1 MMTPTF
7 YPNSLV
13 NETLIG
19 LNMSLFAAFCF
30 LMKICESFDLEF
42 FLFFYCYFQY
52 QEYHFNFYF
61 RFLLS
66 MFSK

>member
-30 LMKICESFDLEF
+30 LMKICESFDF
-42 FLFFYCYFQY
+42 RIFSFLRLLFPISRIPFQ
-52 QEYHFNFYF
+52 
-61 RFLLS
+61 LL
-66 MFSK
+66 FSIFVKHV